1 MAESDGGMVS
11 GMSSAIDG
19 TEPESLSPYEQQ
31 VLHLERQLDIE
42 SKVKQGAENMIA
54 KYSTGHSKD
63 KKLHME
69 AQQMAID
76 SKAKIEYLRMRLMKM
91 KQVSW
96 PMVFGPL
103 SAHFLHLWAIIMI
116 MDMCACAVPPHG
128 QRTPLFV
135 QHRSAPSS
143 PLPPS
148 AHETT
153 RHAAS
158 WVAEERAKLFSGICQ
173 TLQ

>member
-1 MAESDGGMVS
+1 MAESDGGGGGPVS
-11 GMSSAIDG
+11 GMPSALDG

-31 VLHLERQLDIE
+31 LLHLERQLDIE

-91 KQVSW
+91 KQV
-96 PMVFGPL
+96 
-103 SAHFLHLWAIIMI
+103 
-116 MDMCACAVPPHG
+116 
-128 QRTPLFV
+128 
-135 QHRSAPSS
+135 RSR
-143 PLPPS
+143 LRYLV
-148 AHETT
+148 H
-153 RHAAS
+153 
-158 WVAEERAKLFSGICQ
+158 
-173 TLQ
+173 